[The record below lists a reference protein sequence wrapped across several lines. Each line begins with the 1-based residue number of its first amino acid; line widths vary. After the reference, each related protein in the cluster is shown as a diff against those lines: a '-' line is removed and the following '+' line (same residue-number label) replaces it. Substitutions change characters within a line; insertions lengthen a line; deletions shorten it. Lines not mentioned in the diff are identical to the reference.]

1 MMKCLIKKSIWD
13 VKENYIAPSG
23 SPLRKKYVK
32 NEFGEVIEASEY
44 NFQEEIQK
52 SCEEADMTVVLTRL
66 LGYGMS
72 DQDIVQ
78 TLSSASPLY
87 GDFSQ
92 EIDVFKS
99 IDVNA
104 KANAVFAGLK
114 ADVKQLFNNNP
125 YEFAQ
130 AVASGTF
137 EEKVLSAFSKQV
149 KNENKSEVKLN
160 ENAQQ

>member
-1 MMKCLIKKSIWD
+1 MKIKIKKSIWEEHED
-13 VKENYIAPSG
+13 YIAPSG
-23 SPLRKKYVK
+23 SPMRKKYVK
-32 NEFGEVIEASEY
+32 NEFGEVIEANEY

-52 SCEEADMTVVLTRL
+52 ACEEADMSVVLTRL

-72 DQDIVQ
+72 EQDIIQ
-78 TLSSASPLY
+78 TLSSATPLY

-99 IDVNA
+99 INVNA
-104 KANAVFAGLK
+104 KANAIFAGLK
-114 ADVKQLFNNNP
+114 SEVKQLFNNNP

-137 EEKVLSAFSKQV
+137 EGIVLKAFSKSEEKEV
-149 KNENKSEVKLN
+149 KKSEVKSN
-160 ENAQQ
+160 EDVQQ

>member
-1 MMKCLIKKSIWD
+1 MNVKIRKSIWEEHED
-13 VKENYIAPSG
+13 YIAPSG
-23 SPLRKKYVK
+23 SPMRKKYVK

-52 SCEEADMTVVLTRL
+52 ACEEADMSVVLTRL

-72 DQDIVQ
+72 EQDVVQ
-78 TLSSASPLY
+78 TLSSATPLY

-99 IDVNA
+99 IDINA

-114 ADVKQLFNNNP
+114 AEVKQLFNNNP

-137 EEKVLSAFSKQV
+137 EKKVLSAFSKD
-149 KNENKSEVKLN
+149 NKSEVKIN
-160 ENAQQ
+160 ENVQQ